1 MDVLPALEVL
11 AGTASPRGHELALAT
26 RLAAWAGARWP
37 ELGWTVD
44 PVGADGAN
52 LVAVSASG
60 DAPGLLLY
68 SHLDTSLSGD
78 PVADSPVTGRSVPVA
93 PFSVAGEV
101 VSGFGLGVAKGPAAA
116 AIAGFVAAAS
126 ALRGSPHRLTL
137 LLASAGT
144 HWSPFDRVVPSG
156 VSQFLARHPKPA
168 AAIVAKGGPPGI
180 LIAEPGAM
188 FVRVRLDAAFTP
200 VLARDAAEP
209 PGGLITHLR
218 TVLGL
223 IEDWRAE
230 HLAARPPDA
239 VAAEVGIGS
248 VRGGLPGKP
257 DLLPGM
263 VELQLYVVTVPGDDP
278 AAVAADLSARLGAHG
293 DALLVRV
300 DAALVHAAAAT
311 DPGAPIVGHA
321 NAAWTAAFGA
331 PPPPVTGWKGST
343 DGVVLR
349 AHGIDTVRTGPR
361 ARPDPGDPRR
371 DLIDVA
377 ALVRFATLYADIAAR
392 YARSGEVAS

>member
-1 MDVLPALEVL
+1 MDVLPVLEVL
-11 AGTASPRGHELALAT
+11 AGTASPRGQELPLAR
-26 RLAAWAGARWP
+26 RLASWAAARWP

-44 PVGADGAN
+44 PVGDGGAN
-52 LVAVSASG
+52 LVAVSARG

-68 SHLDTSLSGD
+68 SHLDTSLTGD
-78 PVADSPVTGRSVPVA
+78 PVADSPVTGRSTPIA
-93 PFSVAGEV
+93 PFAVSDGVA
-101 VSGFGLGVAKGPAAA
+101 SGFGLGVAKAPAAA

-126 ALRGSPHRLTL
+126 ALRDVPHRLTL

-156 VSQFLARHPKPA
+156 VSQFLAAYPKPGA
-168 AAIVAKGGPPGI
+168 AVVAKGGPPGI

-188 FVRVRLDAAFTP
+188 FVRIRLDAAFTP
-200 VLARDAAEP
+200 VLARDTAVP
-209 PGGLITHLR
+209 PGGLVTHLAR
-218 TVLGL
+218 VLSQV
-223 IEDWRAE
+223 EDWRAG
-230 HLAARPPDA
+230 HLAARPPGA
-239 VAAEVGIGS
+239 VAAEVGIGA

-263 VELQLYVVTVPGDDP
+263 VELHLYVVTVPGDDP
-278 AAVAADLSARLGAHG
+278 EAISADLADRLGA
-293 DALLVRV
+293 RV
-300 DAALVHAAAAT
+300 DASLVHPAAAT

-349 AHGIDTVRTGPR
+349 GQGIDTVRTGPR
-361 ARPDPGDPRR
+361 ARPDPDDPRR
-371 DLIDVA
+371 DLVDVA
-377 ALVRFATLYADIAAR
+377 QLVRFAAVYADIAVR
-392 YARSGEVAS
+392 YARSGELAS